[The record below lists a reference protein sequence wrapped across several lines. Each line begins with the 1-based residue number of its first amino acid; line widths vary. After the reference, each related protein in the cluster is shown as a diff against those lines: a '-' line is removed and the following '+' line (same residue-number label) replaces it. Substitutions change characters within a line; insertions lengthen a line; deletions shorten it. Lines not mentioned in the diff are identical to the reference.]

1 MSRALPLVLL
11 FALTAAA
18 PQGPVDREKLELI
31 RRMSPE
37 ERAVLKT
44 RLEEVKKLPREER
57 EHLRDNLA
65 RIKTMPVEEVRKLR
79 EKAVKLTPSDF
90 KELSDLASG
99 FFRWAHRTQRIEG
112 FPRGLFFAWL
122 KKEKPGQIEEI
133 YGMGAEVGSPRVDA
147 FVKLYHEFREVAL
160 GRLDKHVSAHRCF
173 PPDEISILR
182 ERSSE
187 FWPRFQE
194 LQHLCQAKR
203 PTGAKEIRQEAPRR
217 K

>member
-1 MSRALPLVLL
+1 MSRVFPLVLL

-31 RRMSPE
+31 RRMSAD
-37 ERAVLKT
+37 ERAVLKA
-44 RLEEVKKLPREER
+44 RLDEVKRLPREER
-57 EHLRDNLA
+57 EHLKDNLA
-65 RIKTMPVEEVRKLR
+65 RIKAMPVDEVKKLR
-79 EKAVKLTPSDF
+79 EKAVKLTPSDL
-90 KELSDLASG
+90 KEFSELASG

-133 YGMGAEVGSPRVDA
+133 RAMGADVGSPRVDA
-147 FVKLYHEFREVAL
+147 FMKLYHEFREVAL
-160 GRLDKHVSAHRCF
+160 DRLDKHVSAHRCF

-194 LQHLCQAKR
+194 LQRLCQAKR
-203 PTGAKEIRQEAPRR
+203 PNGARQEAPR
-217 K
+217 KK